1 MKYIVILGDG
11 MADLPVKELGNKT
24 PLDCAKHPNIPVLHR
39 LFIVQQIG
47 CQIVGVIYYPVWIHV
62 TEVILQIF
70 LQWDMIQKYIT
81 QDVLR

>member
-11 MADLPVKELGNKT
+11 MADLPVKELGDKT
-24 PLDCAKHPNIPVLHR
+24 PLDCAKHPNMD
-39 LFIVQQIG
+39 FIAANGICDWQKL
-47 CQIVGVIYYPVWIHV
+47 CRKECPR
-62 TEVILQIF
+62 EVILQIF